1 MKVKLLC
8 DKEKLEEYKK
18 KLENGI
24 TISQDDF
31 ELIVIDPEYH
41 KTEIIGKT
49 EKDEYEILK
58 YSDIIYVE
66 SYGHEIIA
74 NTVRGTRTIKEKLYE
89 IEGIFENKGFLR
101 VNKSYVINKSYIKT
115 IKPTFNTKF
124 ILTMKNDSIIEVTR
138 NYYYSFKSS
147 IGL

>member
-18 KLENGI
+18 QLENGV
-24 TISQDDF
+24 TISPDDF
-31 ELIVIDPEYH
+31 ELIVIDPNYH

-49 EKDEYEILK
+49 DKEEYEILQ
-58 YSDIIYVE
+58 YTDILYVE

-74 NTVRGTRTIKEKLYE
+74 TTIRGKRTIKEKLYE
-89 IEGIFENKGFLR
+89 VEGIFEDKGFLR
-101 VNKSYVINKSYIKT
+101 VNKSFVINKRFIQT
-115 IKPTFNTKF
+115 IKPTFNTKL
-124 ILTMKNDSIIEVTR
+124 ILTMKNGFVIEVTR
-138 NYYYSFKSS
+138 NYYYAFKSS

>member
-8 DKEKLEEYKK
+8 DREKFDNYKK
-18 KLENGI
+18 KLENGV

-31 ELIVIDPEYH
+31 DLIVIDPGYH

-49 EKDEYEILK
+49 ENDEYVILK
-58 YSDIIYVE
+58 YSDIIFVE
-66 SYGHEIIA
+66 SFGHEIIA
-74 NTVRGTRTIKEKLYE
+74 HTLNGKRVVKEKLYE
-89 IEGIFENKGFLR
+89 IEGMFEDKGFLR
-101 VNKSYVINKSYIKT
+101 VNKSFVINKQFIKT

-124 ILTMKNDSIIEVTR
+124 ILKMKNNSIIEVTR
-138 NYYYSFKSS
+138 NYYYTFKSS